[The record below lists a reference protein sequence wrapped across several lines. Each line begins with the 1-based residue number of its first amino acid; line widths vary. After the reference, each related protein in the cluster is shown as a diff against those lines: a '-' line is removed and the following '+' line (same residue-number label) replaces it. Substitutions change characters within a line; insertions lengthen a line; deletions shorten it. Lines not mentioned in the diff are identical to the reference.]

1 MQNMKT
7 KNKIKNKNKAL
18 YSYSGTLENLI
29 KDLQKKIRQHKKKK

>member
-7 KNKIKNKNKAL
+7 KTKTKNKAL

-29 KDLQKKIRQHKKKK
+29 KDLQKKLQEHKNKK